1 LRDRLIGAYAIDAE
15 DPAAAAQQLISIR
28 QDIATLTL
36 DSQTRAQLER
46 MMAELFGTPGEYGI
60 FVRSDTNVE
69 DLPNFTGAGLS
80 ETIPNLVSPDAQFAA
95 IPRVWGSVLSERA
108 IAWRSRL
115 LTNPSEVYASVLLMR
130 SVPSDKSGVLVTANL
145 ASRQPGLTVSTAW
158 GVGGAVAGEA
168 AETLVLAAGG
178 GEILLSEA
186 KTPYQR
192 ALNKRGGVDW
202 LPAPEGPVLT
212 SSDKAQLRQLAAEVQ
227 RKYSPVFD
235 DEGKPRPW
243 DIEFGFVDGELT
255 LFQIRP
261 LVEKGQARADRAVS
275 LLLRTDSKQQ
285 PAAETGQV
293 QLDAVPA
300 GALITIGL
308 QQ

>member
-1 LRDRLIGAYAIDAE
+1 
-15 DPAAAAQQLISIR
+15 
-28 QDIATLTL
+28 
-36 DSQTRAQLER
+36 

-80 ETIPNLVSPDAQFAA
+80 ETIANVVDPDAQFAA
-95 IPRVWGSVLSERA
+95 IPRVWGSVLSDRA

-130 SVPSDKSGVLVTANL
+130 SVPSEKSGVLVTANL

-168 AETLVLAAGG
+168 AETLVLTADGK
-178 GEILLSEA
+178 EILLSEA

-192 ALNKRGGVDW
+192 ALDKRGGVDW

-212 SSDKAQLRQLAAEVQ
+212 RADKQQLRQLAAEVE
-227 RKYSPVFD
+227 RKYAPVFD

-243 DIEFGFVDGELT
+243 DIEFGFVDGALT

-261 LVEKGQARADRAVS
+261 LVEKGQARADRAVK
-275 LLLRTDSKQQ
+275 LLLHTDSQQQ
-285 PAAETGQV
+285 PTAATGQV
-293 QLDAVPA
+293 KLNAVPA
-300 GALITIGL
+300 GTPVITGL